1 MVIRAQVLDQMVS
14 SRKAVVVFP
23 QAVSHGA
30 VLFDRKVDA
39 GFMALKVR
47 RSGKRLPAADAAELS
62 RLWPARC

>member
-30 VLFDRKVDA
+30 VLLYREVDA

-47 RSGKRLPAADAAELS
+47 RSGKRLSAADAAEWS
-62 RLWPARC
+62 RVRPGQC